1 MTVRNTQPHVIY
13 QGNGS
18 TTQWD
23 IPFPFLNKENISA
36 FLIDEKDVK
45 TALLDNFEIDE
56 ENKIFIYPQSDIDV
70 LPLPAQQRLLLQRK
84 TPLAQETKLL
94 AQQTFDP
101 HILEQGYDKAMMI
114 AQELAAEL
122 ELAVKLPLGSNQNQT
137 DAGSYLLALEHAKQD
152 VEQANSVAQQSLS
165 VANSAAQTAVQAS
178 QQATQAVNNL
188 QHYADT
194 SSTACAAAQQAR
206 QEVSQMQTYILQ
218 MHTEIQ
224 NAARETLD
232 AAEQVEKA
240 EVTIERTA
248 QDLQTAQTSAAQSAQ
263 SAKASQESAAAS
275 VQELLSMQESLNNK
289 ADCDLGNARENLDF
303 VVDQFSDENG
313 NWYRIYKSGWVEQ
326 GGRNNTSREVSLL
339 LPMQNTQYMVLCVQ
353 KGTSAPTELEGSPR
367 AGAISTTQIYIN
379 GGAGNIDTVYYVCG
393 QGAE

>member
-1 MTVRNTQPHVIY
+1 M
-13 QGNGS
+13 
-18 TTQWD
+18 
-23 IPFPFLNKENISA
+23 
-36 FLIDEKDVK
+36 
-45 TALLDNFEIDE
+45 
-56 ENKIFIYPQSDIDV
+56 
-70 LPLPAQQRLLLQRK
+70 
-84 TPLAQETKLL
+84 
-94 AQQTFDP
+94 
-101 HILEQGYDKAMMI
+101 
-114 AQELAAEL
+114 
-122 ELAVKLPLGSNQNQT
+122 GSNQNQT